1 MKSEAR
7 NRTMSI
13 HKSAHVHPKAELA
26 EDVEVGINAVIDEH
40 VRIGRGSK
48 VGHNCYITGH
58 TTIGENNRIFSNCVV
73 GSEPQDLK
81 YAGERSELIIGN
93 NNVIREF
100 VTINVGTTGGGGVT
114 RIGNNNF
121 LMACSHV
128 AHDCHLEDNIVMA
141 NAVLLGGHVK
151 VESRVIFAGAAAL
164 HHYVR
169 VGRLAFVGGLT
180 SIVQDVAP
188 YMITEGEKHTPRRVN
203 VVGCRRNGLSDADV
217 DGLEEAFKVI
227 YRSKLTRDQ
236 AFAKLQGL
244 PTLNEHVA
252 YLISFLSDMAKGVK
266 GRYLESMRGK
276 H

>member
-1 MKSEAR
+1 M
-7 NRTMSI
+7 NI

-26 EDVEVGINAVIDEH
+26 EDVAVGVNAIIDEH
-40 VRIGRGSK
+40 VKIGRGTTI
-48 VGHNCYITGH
+48 GHNSYITGRA
-58 TTIGENNRIFSNCVV
+58 TIGENNRIFSNCVI
-73 GSEPQDLK
+73 GADPQDLK
-81 YAGERSELIIGN
+81 YKGEFSELIIGN

-100 VTINVGTTGGGGVT
+100 VTINTGTAGGGGRTV
-114 RIGNNNF
+114 IGNNNF
-121 LMACSHV
+121 IMACAHV

-151 VESRVIFAGAAAL
+151 VESRVTFAGAAAL

-188 YMITEGEKHTPRRVN
+188 YMITEGERHTPRKLN
-203 VVGCRRNGLSDADV
+203 EVGCRRSGLSDDDINA
-217 DGLEEAFKVI
+217 LEEAFKVI
-227 YRSKLTRDQ
+227 YRSRLTREQ
-236 AFAKLQGL
+236 AFAKLESS
-244 PTLNEHVA
+244 PNLNEHVR
-252 YLISFLSDMAKGVK
+252 YLIAFSRDMATGVK

>member
-1 MKSEAR
+1 MD
-7 NRTMSI
+7 I
-13 HKSAHVHPKAELA
+13 HKSAYVHPKAELA
-26 EDVEVGINAVIDEH
+26 EGVTVGRNTIIDEH
-40 VRIGRGSK
+40 VRIGRGTAI
-48 VGHNCYITGH
+48 GHNAYITGH
-58 TTIGENNRIFSNCVV
+58 TTIGENNRIFSNSVV

-81 YAGERSELIIGN
+81 YTGEYSELIIGD

-100 VTINVGTTGGGGVT
+100 VTVNVGTTGGGGKT
-114 RIGNNNF
+114 ILGNGNF

-128 AHDCHLEDNIVMA
+128 AHDCHLDDNIVMA
-141 NAVLLGGHVK
+141 NGVLLGGHVK

-188 YMITEGEKHTPRRVN
+188 YMLTEGEKHTPRRLN
-203 VVGCRRNGLSDADV
+203 EIGCRRNGLS
-217 DGLEEAFKVI
+217 EEDIRALNEAYRTI
-227 YRSKLTRDQ
+227 YRSKLTRAQ
-236 AFAKLQGL
+236 AFEVLEGK
-244 PTLNEHVA
+244 PNPNEHVL
-252 YLISFLSDMAKGVK
+252 YLVRFLKDMAKGAK